1 MKVKSKTFAIIVVI
15 LAILLIGALIYF
27 FVNRNNN
34 DETDNQLIN
43 KLPEGDTILNIEMDD
58 NQPIDENILN
68 NMVNDVE

>member
-43 KLPEGDTILNIEMDD
+43 WTCGASNLVVCSISWLIE
-58 NQPIDENILN
+58 IYKYE
-68 NMVNDVE
+68 EK